1 MPRSTYKIV
10 NFSIRLQARDFVIDG
25 DGSIGQS

>member
-1 MPRSTYKIV
+1 MPLSTYNIG
-10 NFSIRLQARDFVIDG
+10 NFSIRVHARDFVIDG